1 MSSAGKSSWSEKVK
15 KEKSRHKK
23 MEKNHILLPYS
34 GGNNLSSSIY
44 YRLHQ
49 LMLDFEA
56 NPFELNEIQ
65 RHPFENFPKIMKKML
80 GKGF

>member
-1 MSSAGKSSWSEKVK
+1 MK

-65 RHPFENFPKIMKKML
+65 RHPFENFPKIMKKMV